1 MTGYAEKD
9 GFPKKNAGAD
19 SEKQNPDQEREDVA
33 RSLFG
38 VLPPD
43 VTLEESREE
52 RLKEI

>member
-1 MTGYAEKD
+1 MLGYTEKD

-19 SEKQNPDQEREDVA
+19 PEEQKSDQERENTA

>member
-1 MTGYAEKD
+1 MPVYAEKD
-9 GFPKKNAGAD
+9 GFPKKNDEATED
-19 SEKQNPDQEREDVA
+19 QTSDQEREETA

-38 VLPPD
+38 VLSPD